1 MAGGR
6 DPAGVGFEMSSYY
19 ARGTQALSAAGLS
32 SDEKAD
38 VVIIGA
44 GYTGL
49 WTALECANRGLSAV
63 VLEARSVGFGAS
75 GRNGGQAIPGW
86 RQGVLDLIR
95 TFGEERT
102 RRLFALSEEARRSV
116 LTLIAEEGIEC
127 DLRQGGHLL
136 VAARPRDVEGLK
148 READA
153 LASFIGYGEA
163 RYLAAEEV
171 RERVA
176 SARSFGGL
184 LDMGGFQVHPLKFAL
199 GLARAALRRGA
210 RIFQD
215 SPVQAIEAT
224 LNGVRIRTEGG
235 DVLADH
241 AVLACDALPGGP
253 APQLTSAVM
262 PVAAYQIATEPLAE
276 ADQLIRGGLAVSD
289 TRFAVNY
296 YRISSDNRLIFG
308 GGERY
313 TVRPPANIERFVRP
327 FLEEVFPQARDLR
340 IEHAWGG
347 LVSITRSRLPDVGR
361 NGRCLHALG
370 FSGQGVLLTALAGR
384 AMAEDLIG
392 RSERLREIA
401 GLSPRRFPGG
411 ELLRSPLYC
420 AGMLYHAA
428 RDRL

>member
-1 MAGGR
+1 MPDRRGASG
-6 DPAGVGFEMSSYY
+6 AGFEMSSYY
-19 ARGTQALSAAGLS
+19 AIGARPLAAPRLS
-32 SDEKAD
+32 SDERAD

-49 WTALECANRGLSAV
+49 WTALECVRRGLSAV

-86 RQGVLDLIR
+86 RKGVPDLIR
-95 TFGEERT
+95 TFGAERA

-116 LTLIAEEGIEC
+116 LSLIAEEGLEC

-136 VAARPRDVEGLK
+136 AAARRRDVEGLK
-148 READA
+148 REAEA

-163 RYLAAEEV
+163 RFLTAEDV

-184 LDMGGFQVHPLKFAL
+184 LDMGGFQIHPLKFAL

-210 RIFQD
+210 RIYEE
-215 SPVQAIEAT
+215 SPVLAIEAT
-224 LNGVRIRTEGG
+224 SNGVRIRAEGG
-235 DVLADH
+235 DVRADH
-241 AVLACDALPGGP
+241 AVVACDALPGGP
-253 APQLTSAVM
+253 APWLASAVM
-262 PVAAYQIATEPLAE
+262 PVAAYQIATEPLAG

-296 YRISSDNRLIFG
+296 YRISADNRLIFG

-313 TVRPPANIERFVRP
+313 TVRPPATIEGFVRP

-347 LVSITRSRLPDVGR
+347 LVSITRSRFPDVGR
-361 NGRCLHALG
+361 EGRLLHALG
-370 FSGQGVLLTALAGR
+370 FSGQGVLLTAIAGR

-392 RSERLREIA
+392 RPDMLREME
-401 GLSPRRFPGG
+401 GLSPSRFPGG
-411 ELLRSPLYC
+411 EFLRSPLYSV
-420 AGMLYHAA
+420 GMLYHAA